1 MKRKAIAAILLSAM
15 LFSACSKPD
24 TSTPTDTETSATA
37 AATAVAEA
45 AATTAVGETAKAGET
60 GESGENG
67 AVGEAGGAGAGNEAA
82 GESESSANSPAAN
95 TVRIDKSVDDV
106 INTILDATGDE
117 YFVFD
122 DDADMWQA
130 TISHSEGIVD
140 YKTCGYIS
148 RLEGEDMVKG
158 YNTIY
163 IVFEVYELDMESEQY
178 KHVCEKGELII
189 SRGEDSFTKKHAFV
203 NGQFVLIACG
213 ALCNDDEFHYGT
225 DPQELEPPYTIG
237 KVQEG
242 YDAFIA
248 LK

>member
-1 MKRKAIAAILLSAM
+1 MKRKAIAAILLSAV
-15 LFSACSKPD
+15 LLSACSSKPD
-24 TSTPTDTETSATA
+24 ATTPTTLAETETTATTVAETTVLAAETTEAAEVTEEVA
-37 AATAVAEA
+37 AA
-45 AATTAVGETAKAGET
+45 
-60 GESGENG
+60 
-67 AVGEAGGAGAGNEAA
+67 
-82 GESESSANSPAAN
+82 P
-95 TVRIDKSVDDV
+95 VRLDKTVDDV
-106 INTILDATGDE
+106 IQVILDATGDE
-117 YFVFD
+117 YFVYV

-130 TISHSEGIVD
+130 TIKNSEGIVD

-148 RLEGEDMVKG
+148 RLEGDDMIDG

-163 IVFEVYELDMESEQY
+163 IVFEVYELDMDSEQY
-178 KHVCEKGELII
+178 KHVCENGELII

>member
-1 MKRKAIAAILLSAM
+1 MKRKAIAAILLSAV
-15 LFSACSKPD
+15 LLSACSSKPD
-24 TSTPTDTETSATA
+24 ATTPTTLAETETPATTVAETTVLTAETTEASEVTEEVA
-37 AATAVAEA
+37 AA
-45 AATTAVGETAKAGET
+45 
-60 GESGENG
+60 
-67 AVGEAGGAGAGNEAA
+67 
-82 GESESSANSPAAN
+82 P
-95 TVRIDKSVDDV
+95 VRLDKTVDDV
-106 INTILDATGDE
+106 IQVILNATGDE
-117 YFVFD
+117 YFVYT

-130 TISHSEGIVD
+130 TIKNSEGIID

-148 RLEGEDMVKG
+148 RLEGDDMIDG

-163 IVFEVYELDMESEQY
+163 IVFEVYELDMDSEQY
-178 KHVCEKGELII
+178 KHVCENGELII

>member
-1 MKRKAIAAILLSAM
+1 MLL
-15 LFSACSKPD
+15 SACSKPD
-24 TSTPTDTETSATA
+24 ATTPTTTTTEAPATTVVTTDTTEESVG
-37 AATAVAEA
+37 ATAVRLDM
-45 AATTAVGETAKAGET
+45 TL
-60 GESGENG
+60 
-67 AVGEAGGAGAGNEAA
+67 
-82 GESESSANSPAAN
+82 
-95 TVRIDKSVDDV
+95 DDV
-106 INTILDATGDE
+106 ISKILSATGDE
-117 YFVFD
+117 YFIYV

-148 RLEGEDMVKG
+148 RLENDDMIDG

>member
-15 LFSACSKPD
+15 LFSACSSKPD
-24 TSTPTDTETSATA
+24 ATTPTTLAETETPATTVAETTVLASETTEAAEVTEEVA
-37 AATAVAEA
+37 AA
-45 AATTAVGETAKAGET
+45 
-60 GESGENG
+60 
-67 AVGEAGGAGAGNEAA
+67 
-82 GESESSANSPAAN
+82 P
-95 TVRIDKSVDDV
+95 VRLDKTVDDV
-106 INTILDATGDE
+106 IQVILNATGDE
-117 YFVFD
+117 YFVYV

-130 TISHSEGIVD
+130 TISHSDGIVD
-140 YKTCGYIS
+140 YKTCGYIG
-148 RLEGEDMVKG
+148 RLEGDDMIDG

-163 IVFEVYELDMESEQY
+163 IVFEVYELDMDSEQY

>member
-1 MKRKAIAAILLSAM
+1 MKRKAIAAILLSAV
-15 LFSACSKPD
+15 LLSACSSKPD
-24 TSTPTDTETSATA
+24 ATTPTTLAETETTATTVAETTVLAAETTEAAEVTEEVA
-37 AATAVAEA
+37 AA
-45 AATTAVGETAKAGET
+45 
-60 GESGENG
+60 
-67 AVGEAGGAGAGNEAA
+67 
-82 GESESSANSPAAN
+82 P
-95 TVRIDKSVDDV
+95 VRLDKTVDDV
-106 INTILDATGDE
+106 IQVILNATGDE
-117 YFVFD
+117 YFVFT

-130 TISHSEGIVD
+130 TIKNSEGIVD

-148 RLEGEDMVKG
+148 RLEGDDMIDG

-163 IVFEVYELDMESEQY
+163 IVFEVYELDMDSEQY
-178 KHVCEKGELII
+178 KHVCENGELII

>member
-1 MKRKAIAAILLSAM
+1 MKRKAIAAILLSAV
-15 LFSACSKPD
+15 LLSACSSKPD
-24 TSTPTDTETSATA
+24 ATTPTTLAETEAPATTVVETTVLATETTEAAEVTEEVA
-37 AATAVAEA
+37 AA
-45 AATTAVGETAKAGET
+45 
-60 GESGENG
+60 
-67 AVGEAGGAGAGNEAA
+67 
-82 GESESSANSPAAN
+82 P
-95 TVRIDKSVDDV
+95 VRLDKTVDDV
-106 INTILDATGDE
+106 IQVILDATGDE
-117 YFVFD
+117 YFVYT

-130 TISHSEGIVD
+130 TIKNSEGIVD

-148 RLEGEDMVKG
+148 RLEGDDMIDG

-163 IVFEVYELDMESEQY
+163 IVFEVYELDMDSEQY
-178 KHVCEKGELII
+178 KHVCENGELII

>member
-1 MKRKAIAAILLSAM
+1 MLLSAC
-15 LFSACSKPD
+15 SSKPD
-24 TSTPTDTETSATA
+24 ATTPTTLAETETPATTVAETTVLAAETTEAAEVTEEVA
-37 AATAVAEA
+37 AA
-45 AATTAVGETAKAGET
+45 
-60 GESGENG
+60 
-67 AVGEAGGAGAGNEAA
+67 
-82 GESESSANSPAAN
+82 P
-95 TVRIDKSVDDV
+95 VRLDKTVDDV
-106 INTILDATGDE
+106 IQVILDATGDE
-117 YFVFD
+117 YFVYT

-130 TISHSEGIVD
+130 TINNSEGIVD

-148 RLEGEDMVKG
+148 RLEGDDMIDG

-163 IVFEVYELDMESEQY
+163 IVFEVYELDMDSEQY
-178 KHVCEKGELII
+178 KHVCENGELII

>member
-1 MKRKAIAAILLSAM
+1 MKRKAIAAILLSAV
-15 LFSACSKPD
+15 LLSACSSKPD
-24 TSTPTDTETSATA
+24 ATTPTTLAETETP
-37 AATAVAEA
+37 
-45 AATTAVGETAKAGET
+45 ATTAAETTVLAAET
-60 GESGENG
+60 T
-67 AVGEAGGAGAGNEAA
+67 EAA
-82 GESESSANSPAAN
+82 EVTEEVAAAP
-95 TVRIDKSVDDV
+95 VRLDKTVDDV
-106 INTILDATGDE
+106 IQVILDATGDE
-117 YFVFD
+117 YFVYT

-130 TISHSEGIVD
+130 TIKNSEGVVD

-148 RLEGEDMVKG
+148 RLEGDDMIDG

-163 IVFEVYELDMESEQY
+163 IVFEVYELDMDSEQY
-178 KHVCEKGELII
+178 KHVCENGELII

>member
-1 MKRKAIAAILLSAM
+1 MKRKAIAAILLSAV
-15 LFSACSKPD
+15 LLSACSKPEPTD
-24 TSTPTDTETSATA
+24 IATPTETEAP
-37 AATAVAEA
+37 ATAVAETTVLA
-45 AATTAVGETAKAGET
+45 AETT
-60 GESGENG
+60 
-67 AVGEAGGAGAGNEAA
+67 EAA
-82 GESESSANSPAAN
+82 IVTEEVNAAP
-95 TVRIDKSVDDV
+95 VRLDKTVDDV
-106 INTILDATGDE
+106 IQVILNATGDE
-117 YFVFD
+117 YFVFA

-130 TISHSEGIVD
+130 TIKNSEGIVD

-148 RLEGEDMVKG
+148 RLEGDDKIDG

-163 IVFEVYELDMESEQY
+163 IVFEVYELDMDSEQY
-178 KHVCEKGELII
+178 KQVCENGELTI

-213 ALCNDDEFHYGT
+213 ALCNNDEFHYGT

>member
-1 MKRKAIAAILLSAM
+1 MKRKSIAAILLSAV
-15 LFSACSKPD
+15 LLSACSKPEP
-24 TSTPTDTETSATA
+24 TTPTTLAETETPATTVAETTVLAAETTEAAEVTEEVA
-37 AATAVAEA
+37 AA
-45 AATTAVGETAKAGET
+45 
-60 GESGENG
+60 
-67 AVGEAGGAGAGNEAA
+67 
-82 GESESSANSPAAN
+82 P
-95 TVRIDKSVDDV
+95 VRLDKTVDDV
-106 INTILDATGDE
+106 IQVILNATGDE
-117 YFVFD
+117 YFVYT

-130 TISHSEGIVD
+130 TIKNSEGIVD

-148 RLEGEDMVKG
+148 RLEGDDMIDG

-163 IVFEVYELDMESEQY
+163 IVFEVYELDMDSEQY

>member
-1 MKRKAIAAILLSAM
+1 MKRKAIAAILLSAV
-15 LFSACSKPD
+15 LLSACSSKPD
-24 TSTPTDTETSATA
+24 ATTPTTLAETEAPATTVAETTVLTAETTEAAEVTEEVA
-37 AATAVAEA
+37 AA
-45 AATTAVGETAKAGET
+45 
-60 GESGENG
+60 
-67 AVGEAGGAGAGNEAA
+67 
-82 GESESSANSPAAN
+82 P
-95 TVRIDKSVDDV
+95 VRLDKTVDDV
-106 INTILDATGDE
+106 IQVILDATGDE
-117 YFVFD
+117 YFVYT

-130 TISHSEGIVD
+130 TIKNSEGIVD

-148 RLEGEDMVKG
+148 RLEGDDMIDG

-163 IVFEVYELDMESEQY
+163 IVFEVYELDMDSEQY

>member
-1 MKRKAIAAILLSAM
+1 MKKKAIAAILLSAV
-15 LFSACSKPD
+15 LLSACSSKPD
-24 TSTPTDTETSATA
+24 ATTPTTLAETETPATTVAETTVLTAETTEAAEVTEEVA
-37 AATAVAEA
+37 AA
-45 AATTAVGETAKAGET
+45 
-60 GESGENG
+60 
-67 AVGEAGGAGAGNEAA
+67 
-82 GESESSANSPAAN
+82 P
-95 TVRIDKSVDDV
+95 VRLDKTVDDV
-106 INTILDATGDE
+106 IQVILDATGDE
-117 YFVFD
+117 YFVYV

-130 TISHSEGIVD
+130 TIKNSEGIVD

-148 RLEGEDMVKG
+148 RLEGDDMIDG

-163 IVFEVYELDMESEQY
+163 IVFEVYELDMDSEQY
-178 KHVCEKGELII
+178 KHVCENGELII

>member
-1 MKRKAIAAILLSAM
+1 MKRKAIAAILLSAV
-15 LFSACSKPD
+15 LLSACSSKPEPTD
-24 TSTPTDTETSATA
+24 IATPTETEVPATTVAETTVLAAGTTEAAIVTEEVA
-37 AATAVAEA
+37 AA
-45 AATTAVGETAKAGET
+45 
-60 GESGENG
+60 
-67 AVGEAGGAGAGNEAA
+67 
-82 GESESSANSPAAN
+82 P
-95 TVRIDKSVDDV
+95 VRLDKTVDDV
-106 INTILDATGDE
+106 IQVILDATGDE
-117 YFVFD
+117 YFVYT

-130 TISHSEGIVD
+130 TIKNSEGIVD

-148 RLEGEDMVKG
+148 RLEGDDMIDG

-163 IVFEVYELDMESEQY
+163 IVFEVYELDMDSEQY
-178 KHVCEKGELII
+178 KHVCENGELTI

>member
-1 MKRKAIAAILLSAM
+1 MKRKAIAAILLSAV
-15 LFSACSKPD
+15 LLSACSSKPD
-24 TSTPTDTETSATA
+24 ATTPTTLAETETPATTVAETTVLAAETTEEVA
-37 AATAVAEA
+37 AA
-45 AATTAVGETAKAGET
+45 
-60 GESGENG
+60 
-67 AVGEAGGAGAGNEAA
+67 
-82 GESESSANSPAAN
+82 P
-95 TVRIDKSVDDV
+95 VRLDKTVDDV
-106 INTILDATGDE
+106 IQVILDATGDE
-117 YFVFD
+117 YFVYT

-130 TISHSEGIVD
+130 TIKNSEGIVD

-148 RLEGEDMVKG
+148 RLEGDDMIDG

-163 IVFEVYELDMESEQY
+163 IVFEVYELDMDSEQY
-178 KHVCEKGELII
+178 KHVCENGELII

-242 YDAFIA
+242 YDTFIA

>member
-1 MKRKAIAAILLSAM
+1 MKRKAIAAILLSAV
-15 LFSACSKPD
+15 LLSACSSKPD
-24 TSTPTDTETSATA
+24 ATTPTTLAETETP
-37 AATAVAEA
+37 
-45 AATTAVGETAKAGET
+45 ATTAAETTVLAAET
-60 GESGENG
+60 T
-67 AVGEAGGAGAGNEAA
+67 EASEVIEEVAA
-82 GESESSANSPAAN
+82 AP
-95 TVRIDKSVDDV
+95 VRLDKTVDDV
-106 INTILDATGDE
+106 IQVILDATGDE
-117 YFVFD
+117 YFVYT

-130 TISHSEGIVD
+130 TIKNSEGIVD

-148 RLEGEDMVKG
+148 RLEGDDMIDG

-163 IVFEVYELDMESEQY
+163 IVFEVYELDMDSEQY
-178 KHVCEKGELII
+178 KHVCENGELII

>member
-1 MKRKAIAAILLSAM
+1 MKRKAIAAILLSAV
-15 LFSACSKPD
+15 LLSACSSKPD
-24 TSTPTDTETSATA
+24 ATTPTTLAETETP
-37 AATAVAEA
+37 
-45 AATTAVGETAKAGET
+45 ATTAAETTVLTVET
-60 GESGENG
+60 
-67 AVGEAGGAGAGNEAA
+67 NEAA
-82 GESESSANSPAAN
+82 EVTEEVAAAP
-95 TVRIDKSVDDV
+95 VRLDKTVDDV
-106 INTILDATGDE
+106 IQVILDATGDE
-117 YFVFD
+117 YFVYT

-130 TISHSEGIVD
+130 TIKNSEGIVD

-148 RLEGEDMVKG
+148 RLEGDDMIDG

-163 IVFEVYELDMESEQY
+163 IVFEVYELDMDSEQY
-178 KHVCEKGELII
+178 KHVCENGELII

>member
-1 MKRKAIAAILLSAM
+1 MKRKAIAAILLSAV
-15 LFSACSKPD
+15 LLSACSSKPD
-24 TSTPTDTETSATA
+24 ATTPTTLAETETPATTVAETTVLAAETTEEVA
-37 AATAVAEA
+37 AA
-45 AATTAVGETAKAGET
+45 
-60 GESGENG
+60 
-67 AVGEAGGAGAGNEAA
+67 
-82 GESESSANSPAAN
+82 P
-95 TVRIDKSVDDV
+95 VRLDKTVDDV
-106 INTILDATGDE
+106 IQVILDATGDE
-117 YFVFD
+117 YFVYT

-130 TISHSEGIVD
+130 TINNSEGIVD

-148 RLEGEDMVKG
+148 RLEGDDMIDG

-163 IVFEVYELDMESEQY
+163 IVFEVYELDMDSEQY
-178 KHVCEKGELII
+178 KHVCEEGELII

>member
-1 MKRKAIAAILLSAM
+1 MKRKAIAAIMLSAVLLSAC
-15 LFSACSKPD
+15 SSKPD
-24 TSTPTDTETSATA
+24 ATTPTTLAETETP
-37 AATAVAEA
+37 ATAVAETTVLASETTEASEVTEEVA
-45 AATTAVGETAKAGET
+45 AA
-60 GESGENG
+60 
-67 AVGEAGGAGAGNEAA
+67 
-82 GESESSANSPAAN
+82 P
-95 TVRIDKSVDDV
+95 VRLDKTVDDV
-106 INTILDATGDE
+106 IQVILNATGDE
-117 YFVFD
+117 YFVFA

-130 TISHSEGIVD
+130 TIKNSEGIVD

-148 RLEGEDMVKG
+148 RLEGDDMIDG

-163 IVFEVYELDMESEQY
+163 IVFEVYELDMDSEQY

>member
-1 MKRKAIAAILLSAM
+1 MKRKAIAAILLSAV
-15 LFSACSKPD
+15 LLSACSSKPD
-24 TSTPTDTETSATA
+24 ATTPTTLAETETPATTVAETTVLTAETTEASEVTEEVA
-37 AATAVAEA
+37 AA
-45 AATTAVGETAKAGET
+45 
-60 GESGENG
+60 
-67 AVGEAGGAGAGNEAA
+67 
-82 GESESSANSPAAN
+82 P
-95 TVRIDKSVDDV
+95 VRLDKTVDDV
-106 INTILDATGDE
+106 IQVILNATGDE
-117 YFVFD
+117 YFVFT
-122 DDADMWQA
+122 DDADMWQT
-130 TISHSEGIVD
+130 TIKNSEGIVD

-148 RLEGEDMVKG
+148 RLEGDDMIDG

-163 IVFEVYELDMESEQY
+163 IVFEVYELDMDSEQY
-178 KHVCEKGELII
+178 KHVCENGELII

>member
-1 MKRKAIAAILLSAM
+1 MKRKAIAAILLSAV
-15 LFSACSKPD
+15 LLSACSSKPD
-24 TSTPTDTETSATA
+24 ATTPTTLAETETPATTVAETTVLATETTEASEVTEEVA
-37 AATAVAEA
+37 AA
-45 AATTAVGETAKAGET
+45 
-60 GESGENG
+60 
-67 AVGEAGGAGAGNEAA
+67 
-82 GESESSANSPAAN
+82 P
-95 TVRIDKSVDDV
+95 VRLDKTVDDV
-106 INTILDATGDE
+106 IQVILNATGDE
-117 YFVFD
+117 YFVFT
-122 DDADMWQA
+122 DDADMWQT
-130 TISHSEGIVD
+130 TIKNSEGIVD

-148 RLEGEDMVKG
+148 RLEGDDMIDG

-163 IVFEVYELDMESEQY
+163 IVFEVYELDMDSEQY
-178 KHVCEKGELII
+178 KHVCEEGELII

>member
-1 MKRKAIAAILLSAM
+1 MKRKIITAVLLSAM
-15 LFSACSKPD
+15 LLSACSKPD

-37 AATAVAEA
+37 ATAEAEA

-60 GESGENG
+60 GESGE
-67 AVGEAGGAGAGNEAA
+67 VGYAGEAGAGNEAA

-148 RLEGEDMVKG
+148 HLEGEDMVKG

>member
-1 MKRKAIAAILLSAM
+1 MKRKAIAAILLSAV
-15 LFSACSKPD
+15 LLSACSSKPD
-24 TSTPTDTETSATA
+24 ATTPTTLAETETPATTVAETTVLAAETTEAAEVTEEVTA
-37 AATAVAEA
+37 A
-45 AATTAVGETAKAGET
+45 
-60 GESGENG
+60 
-67 AVGEAGGAGAGNEAA
+67 
-82 GESESSANSPAAN
+82 P
-95 TVRIDKSVDDV
+95 VRLDKTVDDV
-106 INTILDATGDE
+106 IQVILDATGDE
-117 YFVFD
+117 YFVYT

-130 TISHSEGIVD
+130 TIKNSEGIVD

-148 RLEGEDMVKG
+148 RLEGDDMIDG

-163 IVFEVYELDMESEQY
+163 IVFEVYELDMDSEQY
-178 KHVCEKGELII
+178 KHVCENGELII

>member
-1 MKRKAIAAILLSAM
+1 MKRKAIAAILLSAV
-15 LFSACSKPD
+15 LLSACSSKPD
-24 TSTPTDTETSATA
+24 ATTPTTLAETETP
-37 AATAVAEA
+37 
-45 AATTAVGETAKAGET
+45 ATTAAETTVLTAET
-60 GESGENG
+60 T
-67 AVGEAGGAGAGNEAA
+67 EAA
-82 GESESSANSPAAN
+82 EVTEEVAAAP
-95 TVRIDKSVDDV
+95 VRLDKTVDDV
-106 INTILDATGDE
+106 IQVILDATGDE
-117 YFVFD
+117 YFVYT

-130 TISHSEGIVD
+130 TIKNSEGIVD

-148 RLEGEDMVKG
+148 RLEGDDMIDG

-163 IVFEVYELDMESEQY
+163 IVFEVYELDMDSEQY
-178 KHVCEKGELII
+178 KHVCEEGELII

>member
-1 MKRKAIAAILLSAM
+1 MKRKTIAAILLSAV
-15 LFSACSKPD
+15 LLSACSSKPD
-24 TSTPTDTETSATA
+24 ATTPTTLAETETTATTVAETTVLATETTEAAEVTEEVA
-37 AATAVAEA
+37 AA
-45 AATTAVGETAKAGET
+45 
-60 GESGENG
+60 
-67 AVGEAGGAGAGNEAA
+67 
-82 GESESSANSPAAN
+82 P
-95 TVRIDKSVDDV
+95 VRLDKTVDDV
-106 INTILDATGDE
+106 IQTILDATGDE
-117 YFVFD
+117 YFVYA

-130 TISHSEGIVD
+130 TIKNSEGIVD

-148 RLEGEDMVKG
+148 RLEGDDMIDG

-163 IVFEVYELDMESEQY
+163 IVFEVYELDMDSEQY
-178 KHVCEKGELII
+178 KRVCENGELII

>member
-1 MKRKAIAAILLSAM
+1 MKRKVIAAILLSAVF
-15 LFSACSKPD
+15 LSACSSKPD
-24 TSTPTDTETSATA
+24 ATTPTTLAETETPATTVAETTVLATETTEAAEVTEEVA
-37 AATAVAEA
+37 AA
-45 AATTAVGETAKAGET
+45 
-60 GESGENG
+60 
-67 AVGEAGGAGAGNEAA
+67 
-82 GESESSANSPAAN
+82 P
-95 TVRIDKSVDDV
+95 VRLDKTVDDV
-106 INTILDATGDE
+106 IQVILDATGDE
-117 YFVFD
+117 YFVYT

-130 TISHSEGIVD
+130 TIKNSEGIVD

-148 RLEGEDMVKG
+148 RLEGDDMIDG

-163 IVFEVYELDMESEQY
+163 IVFEVYELDMDSEQY

>member
-1 MKRKAIAAILLSAM
+1 MKRKAIAAILLSAV
-15 LFSACSKPD
+15 LLSACSSKPD
-24 TSTPTDTETSATA
+24 ATTPTTVAETETP
-37 AATAVAEA
+37 
-45 AATTAVGETAKAGET
+45 ATTAAETTVLTAET
-60 GESGENG
+60 T
-67 AVGEAGGAGAGNEAA
+67 EAA
-82 GESESSANSPAAN
+82 EVTEEVAAAP
-95 TVRIDKSVDDV
+95 VRLDKTVDDV
-106 INTILDATGDE
+106 IQVILDATGDE
-117 YFVFD
+117 YFVYT

-130 TISHSEGIVD
+130 TIKNSEGIVD

-148 RLEGEDMVKG
+148 RLEGDDMIDG

-163 IVFEVYELDMESEQY
+163 IVFEVYELDMDSEQY

-242 YDAFIA
+242 DDAFIA

>member
-1 MKRKAIAAILLSAM
+1 MKRKAIAAILLSAV
-15 LFSACSKPD
+15 LLSACSSKPD
-24 TSTPTDTETSATA
+24 ATTPTTLAETETPATTVAETTVLTAETTEASEATEEVA
-37 AATAVAEA
+37 AA
-45 AATTAVGETAKAGET
+45 
-60 GESGENG
+60 
-67 AVGEAGGAGAGNEAA
+67 
-82 GESESSANSPAAN
+82 P
-95 TVRIDKSVDDV
+95 VRLDKTVDDV
-106 INTILDATGDE
+106 IQVILDATGDE
-117 YFVFD
+117 YFVYT

-130 TISHSEGIVD
+130 TIKNSEGIVD

-148 RLEGEDMVKG
+148 RLEGDDMIDG

-163 IVFEVYELDMESEQY
+163 IVFEVYELDMDSEQY
-178 KHVCEKGELII
+178 KHVCENGELII

>member
-1 MKRKAIAAILLSAM
+1 MKRKAIAAILLSAV
-15 LFSACSKPD
+15 LLSACSSKPD
-24 TSTPTDTETSATA
+24 ATTPTTLAETETPATTVAETTVLTAETTEAAEVTEEVTA
-37 AATAVAEA
+37 A
-45 AATTAVGETAKAGET
+45 
-60 GESGENG
+60 
-67 AVGEAGGAGAGNEAA
+67 
-82 GESESSANSPAAN
+82 P
-95 TVRIDKSVDDV
+95 VRLDKTVDDV
-106 INTILDATGDE
+106 IQVILDATGDE
-117 YFVFD
+117 YFVYT

-130 TISHSEGIVD
+130 TIKNSEGIVD

-148 RLEGEDMVKG
+148 RLEGDDMIDG

-163 IVFEVYELDMESEQY
+163 IVFEVYELDMDSEQY
-178 KHVCEKGELII
+178 KHVCENGELII